1 MNSNNIIIQDV
12 YNDAYGDYLKG
23 KKNWVSDVKSI
34 FDDFGFYEVF
44 INPTFDLKE
53 FASFKGTHDRLL

>member
-34 FDDFGFYEVF
+34 FDDFGFSEV
-44 INPTFDLKE
+44 
-53 FASFKGTHDRLL
+53 LLIQHLI